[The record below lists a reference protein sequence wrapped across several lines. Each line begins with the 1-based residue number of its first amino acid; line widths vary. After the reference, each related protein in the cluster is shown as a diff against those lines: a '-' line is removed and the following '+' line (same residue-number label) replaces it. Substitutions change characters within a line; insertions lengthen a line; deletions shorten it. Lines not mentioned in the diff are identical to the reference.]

1 VKARDFAGWL
11 RDTVLRLLP
20 HAAPRGLER
29 IGRPGPTAPVLVTGN
44 FTVTV
49 RRVKQTLAGR
59 DAWLLVANSNGIN
72 VWCAAGGGHLTHHDV
87 IAAIRASRIG
97 QLVGHRTLVLP
108 QLSARSPRPRVGLR
122 RGDRPDSKTYRSS
135 LIGDSGS
142 RRHTA
147 SCAFRSGSGWKWH
160 WYGRCR

>member
-72 VWCAAGGGHLTHHDV
+72 VWCAAG
-87 IAAIRASRIG
+87 A
-97 QLVGHRTLVLP
+97 
-108 QLSARSPRPRVGLR
+108 RPRVGLR